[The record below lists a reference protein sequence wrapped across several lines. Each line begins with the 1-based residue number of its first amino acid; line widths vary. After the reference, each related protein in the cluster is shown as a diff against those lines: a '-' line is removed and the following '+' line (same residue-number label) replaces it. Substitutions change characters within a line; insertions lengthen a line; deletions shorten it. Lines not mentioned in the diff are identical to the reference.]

1 MVGRSRVVVVGT
13 VEGARF
19 GIDFEGTTAGLADGL
34 GVSWERRI
42 RVSKTFGGRS
52 WVNEGAV
59 Y

>member
-1 MVGRSRVVVVGT
+1 MVVRSRVVVVGT

-42 RVSKTFGGRS
+42 RDEQDFWREKLG
-52 WVNEGAV
+52 E
-59 Y
+59 

>member
-42 RVSKTFGGRS
+42 RDEQDFWREKLG
-52 WVNEGAV
+52 E
-59 Y
+59 